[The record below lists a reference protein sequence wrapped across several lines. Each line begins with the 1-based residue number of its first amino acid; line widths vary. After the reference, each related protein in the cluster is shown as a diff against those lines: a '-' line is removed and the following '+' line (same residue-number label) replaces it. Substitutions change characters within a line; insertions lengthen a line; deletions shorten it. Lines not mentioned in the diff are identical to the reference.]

1 MPERKVNRAF
11 IHVGMPKTGTS
22 AIQSALV
29 EHRDVL
35 ASHGLHHPDTL
46 QFNHPATIARFHPAG
61 TNHWYLESSGISRA
75 DALALSDEMWRQ
87 ITTAD
92 SDVILS
98 CEYLY
103 DLGRGTAEMARA
115 FEEAGFVPIFI
126 CFVRHPVDAATS
138 ASQQQ
143 VKMGA
148 ITLEQALYKPD
159 WHNAK
164 TALSPFVDAGA
175 NMVVRDFGE
184 AGERGVTHDLL
195 LALGYE
201 RLAEAI
207 PRQDVNVSLTMEGA
221 ILADLHSAYSKEY
234 GNEPFPRDLI
244 FKVGRSKFSLPEI
257 AKASVREACR
267 DEVRWLSETFGV
279 DLREAPRRTTAHT
292 RLSSA
297 TVMELLRVMNA
308 KR

>member
-1 MPERKVNRAF
+1 MVKRAF

-29 EHRDVL
+29 EHREVL
-35 ASHGLHHPDTL
+35 AAHGLNHPDTPHC
-46 QFNHPATIARFHPAG
+46 NHPALIARFHPAG
-61 TNHWYLESSGISRA
+61 TKHWYLESSGIHAA
-75 DALALSDEMWRQ
+75 DALALSGEMWRQ
-87 ITTAD
+87 ITATN

-103 DLGRGTAEMARA
+103 DLGSGTAAMARA

-126 CFVRHPVDAATS
+126 CYVRHPVDSAIS

-143 VKMGA
+143 VKIGA

-164 TALSPFVDAGA
+164 ASLSPFVDAGA
-175 NMVVRDFGE
+175 NLVVRDFGE
-184 AGERGVTHDLL
+184 ARERGVTHDLF
-195 LALGYE
+195 LAIGHE
-201 RLAEAI
+201 SLAEAI
-207 PRQDVNVSLTMEGA
+207 PRQEVNVSLTMEGA
-221 ILADLHSAYSKEY
+221 ILADLHTAYSQEY
-234 GNEPFPRDLI
+234 GNEPFPRDLV
-244 FKVGRSKFSLPEI
+244 FKVGRSKFALPET

-267 DEVRWLSETFGV
+267 DELNWLSETFGLE
-279 DLREAPRRTTAHT
+279 LREAPWTTGAHT
-292 RLSSA
+292 RLSSS
-297 TVMELLRVMNA
+297 TVMELMRVMSG

>member
-1 MPERKVNRAF
+1 MKRAF

-35 ASHGLHHPDTL
+35 AAYGLHHPDTPHC
-46 QFNHPATIARFHPAG
+46 NHPALIARFHPAG
-61 TNHWYLESSGISRA
+61 TNHWYLQSSGINQA
-75 DALALSDEMWRQ
+75 DALALSAEMWRQ
-87 ITTAD
+87 IMAAD

-103 DLGRGTAEMARA
+103 DLGSGAAAMARV

-126 CFVRHPVDAATS
+126 CYVRHPVDSAIS

-143 VKMGA
+143 VKIGA

-164 TALSPFVDAGA
+164 TALSPFVDAGV
-175 NMVVRDFGE
+175 NLVVRDFGE
-184 AGERGVTHDLL
+184 ARERGVTHDLF
-195 LALGYE
+195 LAIGHEGLG
-201 RLAEAI
+201 EAI
-207 PRQDVNVSLTMEGA
+207 PRQEVNVSLTMEGA
-221 ILADLHSAYSKEY
+221 ILADLHTAYSKEY
-234 GNEPFPRDLI
+234 GNEPFPRDLV
-244 FKVGRSKFSLPEI
+244 FKVGRSKFVLPEI

-267 DEVRWLSETFGV
+267 DELAWVSETFGLE
-279 DLREAPRRTTAHT
+279 LREAPWTTGAHT
-292 RLSSA
+292 RLSSS
-297 TVMELLRVMNA
+297 TVMELMRVMSG